1 MQISSHVVSV
11 IEGLVGFVPFFKA
24 EDDFGAQDACA
35 RSSKSSSPRSQDSF
49 IENSARSF
57 SSAKNDLK
65 TVQALV
71 KWHTE
76 KSKEMSQHI
85 ITLEKKRRC
94 AGNTEAITND
104 LSRQLDEARSAYE
117 RERESTL
124 EARQILDDLQTR
136 RDEMRMKYAAVF
148 KTEQTR
154 PSEESDQ
161 LRLVKWRRSFAEPRR
176 NSESPERLRRSS
188 SPEGRRM
195 RTRSNE

>member
-1 MQISSHVVSV
+1 M
-11 IEGLVGFVPFFKA
+11 
-24 EDDFGAQDACA
+24 
-35 RSSKSSSPRSQDSF
+35 
-49 IENSARSF
+49 
-57 SSAKNDLK
+57 
-65 TVQALV
+65 QALV

>member
-1 MQISSHVVSV
+1 MCKVLKV
-11 IEGLVGFVPFFKA
+11 IVTAITGLVHR
-24 EDDFGAQDACA
+24 EQ
-35 RSSKSSSPRSQDSF
+35 RQ
-49 IENSARSF
+49 ELH
-57 SSAKNDLK
+57 SAKKVLK

-136 RDEMRMKYAAVF
+136 RDEMRVKYAAVF

-161 LRLVKWRRSFAEPRR
+161 LRLVKWRDRKSVV
-176 NSESPERLRRSS
+176 
-188 SPEGRRM
+188 
-195 RTRSNE
+195 